1 MKRILSVL
9 VFATTLICL
18 LGCKS
23 DQSKGED
30 LIRDHMYRTV
40 SDFDSYEPIETDV
53 KECNN
58 TIWCNLRAISA
69 AENVLEEYY
78 SLYGNKF
85 DYKTSQHVVW
95 SLVKKHLKEFGSYK
109 SLETHNLEGYMI
121 TQKFRIKDSQGN
133 SHLTTMRY
141 IVDKDFDEILAYYE
155 LPANYLYQLSIG
167 YILNMV
173 FDVYR
178 TQR

>member
-1 MKRILSVL
+1 MKRILPVL

-18 LGCKS
+18 SGCKS

-30 LIRDHMYRTV
+30 LIREHMYRTV
-40 SDFDSYEPIETDV
+40 SDFSSYEPIETDV

-78 SLYGNKF
+78 SVCGNKF
-85 DYKTSQHVVW
+85 DYKTSQPVVW
-95 SLVKKHLKEFGSYK
+95 SLVEKHLKEFGPYE

-141 IVDKDFDEILAYYE
+141 IVDKDFNEILAHYE
-155 LPANYLYQLSIG
+155 LPANYLYQLSINTLL
-167 YILNMV
+167 ILM
-173 FDVYR
+173 
-178 TQR
+178 